1 MEEHN
6 ELEPQEEVVISN
18 GASVE
23 EDGTIK
29 IDLSQINKPQAN
41 TVQEQETNE
50 VDVPEPAG
58 NSETLDEG
66 VPQQEGSPQNEELPQ
81 NEEAVL
87 EEIIEEILPNNA
99 TAEAVNLQDE
109 VKEAIIENKQNG
121 IELPENIQKVI
132 DFMGETGGSLEDY
145 VKLNTD
151 YSKLDNYNL
160 LKEYYQNTKPHLDSD
175 EIDFLMEE
183 NFAFDEDVDDERDIR
198 KKKIAQKEELQ
209 KARKHLEGLK
219 SQYYSEIKAGTKL
232 APEQQKA
239 VEFFNRYNKENEEA
253 TRLAEKQKQTF
264 LQKTDQVFSNDFKG
278 FDFNVGDKK
287 YRFNVKNAAEV
298 KNSQSDIHN
307 FIKKFLNENNEM
319 SDASGYHKGLFTAM
333 NPDAIAQHFYEQGK
347 ADAIK
352 DSTVKAKNIDM
363 GTRGVHQDVKT
374 VNGWQVRAV
383 DGGASDSKLKIKTFR
398 KI

>member
-1 MEEHN
+1 MEENN
-6 ELEPQEEVVISN
+6 ELGPKEEIVIGN
-18 GASVE
+18 GASVG

-29 IDLSQINKPQAN
+29 LDFGQINKPQAN
-41 TVQEQETNE
+41 AIQEQETNE
-50 VDVPEPAG
+50 VDVPERTG
-58 NSETLDEG
+58 DSGTLDEA
-66 VPQQEGSPQNEELPQ
+66 VPQREEPIQNEES
-81 NEEAVL
+81 
-87 EEIIEEILPNNA
+87 IIEEIIDEPLPDNA
-99 TAEAVNLQDE
+99 SIDATNLQEE
-109 VKEAIIENKQNG
+109 VREAIVENKQSG

-132 DFMGETGGSLEDY
+132 DFMSETGGSLEDY

-160 LKEYYQNTKPHLDSD
+160 LKEYYQNTKPHLDNE

-183 NFAFDEDVDDERDIR
+183 NFAFDEDVDDEREIR

-209 KARKHLEGLK
+209 KARKHLESLK

-253 TRLAEKQKQTF
+253 IKLAEKQQQVF

-278 FDFNVGDKK
+278 FDFNVGEKK

-298 KNSQSDIHN
+298 KSSQSDIHN

-319 SDASGYHKGLFTAM
+319 SDASGYHKSLFTAM
-333 NPDAIAQHFYEQGK
+333 NPDAVAQHFYEQGK

-374 VNGWQVRAV
+374 ANGWQVRSV
-383 DGGASDSKLKIKTFR
+383 DSGSSNSKLKIKTF
-398 KI
+398 KQI

>member
-1 MEEHN
+1 MEENN
-6 ELEPQEEVVISN
+6 ELEPKEEVVINN
-18 GASVE
+18 GASVDK
-23 EDGTIK
+23 DGTIK
-29 IDLSQINKPQAN
+29 LDFGQINKPQAN
-41 TVQEQETNE
+41 AIQEQETNE
-50 VDVPEPAG
+50 VDVPEPTG

-66 VPQQEGSPQNEELPQ
+66 IPQREEPIQNESP
-81 NEEAVL
+81 VI
-87 EEIIEEILPNNA
+87 EEIIEEILPSNA
-99 TAEAVNLQDE
+99 PAEAVNLQSE
-109 VKEAIIENKQNG
+109 VIEAIADNKQNG

-132 DFMGETGGSLEDY
+132 DFMSETGGSLEDY

-160 LKEYYQNTKPHLDSD
+160 LKEYYQNTKPHLEND

-183 NFAFDEDVDDERDIR
+183 NFAFDEDIDDEREIR

-253 TRLAEKQKQTF
+253 TKLAEKQQQAF

-307 FIKKFLNENNEM
+307 FIKKFLNEKNEM
-319 SDASGYHKGLFTAM
+319 SDASGYHKSLFTAM
-333 NPDAIAQHFYEQGK
+333 NADAVAQHFYEQGK

-374 VNGWQVRAV
+374 ANGWQVRSV
-383 DGGASDSKLKIKTFR
+383 DSGASDSKLRIKTF
-398 KI
+398 KQT

>member
-1 MEEHN
+1 MEENN
-6 ELEPQEEVVISN
+6 ELDPKEEVVINN
-18 GASVE
+18 GASVDK
-23 EDGTIK
+23 DGTIK
-29 IDLSQINKPQAN
+29 LDFGQINKPQADAI
-41 TVQEQETNE
+41 QEQETNE

-58 NSETLDEG
+58 DSETLDEG
-66 VPQQEGSPQNEELPQ
+66 IPQREESFQNEGP
-81 NEEAVL
+81 VI

-99 TAEAVNLQDE
+99 PAEVVNLQDE
-109 VKEAIIENKQNG
+109 VREAIVESKQNG

-132 DFMGETGGSLEDY
+132 DFMSETGGSLEDY

-160 LKEYYQNTKPHLDSD
+160 LKEYYQNTKPHLEND

-183 NFAFDEDVDDERDIR
+183 NFAFDEDIDDEREIR

-253 TRLAEKQKQTF
+253 TKLAEKQQQTF

-307 FIKKFLNENNEM
+307 FIKKFLNEKNEM
-319 SDASGYHKGLFTAM
+319 SDASGYHKSLFTAM
-333 NPDAIAQHFYEQGK
+333 NADAVAQHFYEQGK

-374 VNGWQVRAV
+374 ANGWQVRSV
-383 DGGASDSKLKIKTFR
+383 DSGASDSKLKIKTF
-398 KI
+398 KQI

>member
-1 MEEHN
+1 MEENN
-6 ELEPQEEVVISN
+6 ELGPKEEVVIGN
-18 GASVE
+18 GASVG

-29 IDLSQINKPQAN
+29 LDFGQINKPQAN
-41 TVQEQETNE
+41 AIQEQETNE
-50 VDVPEPAG
+50 VDVPERTG
-58 NSETLDEG
+58 DSGTLDEA
-66 VPQQEGSPQNEELPQ
+66 VPQREESIQNEES
-81 NEEAVL
+81 
-87 EEIIEEILPNNA
+87 IIEEIIDEPLPDNA
-99 TAEAVNLQDE
+99 SIDATNLQEE
-109 VKEAIIENKQNG
+109 VREAIVENKQSG

-132 DFMGETGGSLEDY
+132 DFMSETGGSLEDY

-160 LKEYYQNTKPHLDSD
+160 LKEYYQNTKPHLDNE

-183 NFAFDEDVDDERDIR
+183 NFAFDEDVDDEREIR

-209 KARKHLEGLK
+209 KARKHLESLK

-253 TRLAEKQKQTF
+253 IKLAEKQQQVF

-298 KNSQSDIHN
+298 KSSQSDIHN

-319 SDASGYHKGLFTAM
+319 SDASGYHKSLFTAM
-333 NPDAIAQHFYEQGK
+333 NPDAVAQHFYEQGK

-374 VNGWQVRAV
+374 ANGWQVRSV
-383 DGGASDSKLKIKTFR
+383 DSGSSNSKLKIKTF
-398 KI
+398 KQI

>member
-1 MEEHN
+1 MEENN
-6 ELEPQEEVVISN
+6 ELGPKEEVVIGN
-18 GASVE
+18 GASVG

-29 IDLSQINKPQAN
+29 LDFGQINKPQSNAI
-41 TVQEQETNE
+41 QEQETNE
-50 VDVPEPAG
+50 VDVPERTG
-58 NSETLDEG
+58 DSGTLDEA
-66 VPQQEGSPQNEELPQ
+66 VPQREESIQNEES
-81 NEEAVL
+81 
-87 EEIIEEILPNNA
+87 IIEEIIDEPLPDNA
-99 TAEAVNLQDE
+99 SIDATNLQEE
-109 VKEAIIENKQNG
+109 VREAIVENKQSG

-132 DFMGETGGSLEDY
+132 DFMSETGGSLEDY

-160 LKEYYQNTKPHLDSD
+160 LKEYYQNTKPHLDNE

-183 NFAFDEDVDDERDIR
+183 NFAFDEDVDDEREIR

-209 KARKHLEGLK
+209 KARKHLESLK

-253 TRLAEKQKQTF
+253 IKLAEKQQQVF

-298 KNSQSDIHN
+298 KSSQSDIHN

-319 SDASGYHKGLFTAM
+319 SDASGYHKSLFTAM
-333 NPDAIAQHFYEQGK
+333 NPDAVAQHFYEQGK

-374 VNGWQVRAV
+374 ANGWQVRSV
-383 DGGASDSKLKIKTFR
+383 DSGSSNSKLKIKTF
-398 KI
+398 KQI

>member
-1 MEEHN
+1 MEENN
-6 ELEPQEEVVISN
+6 ELGPKEEVVIGN
-18 GASVE
+18 GASVG

-29 IDLSQINKPQAN
+29 LDFGQINKPQAN
-41 TVQEQETNE
+41 AIQEQETNE
-50 VDVPEPAG
+50 VDVPERTG
-58 NSETLDEG
+58 DSGTLDEA
-66 VPQQEGSPQNEELPQ
+66 VPQREEPIQNEES
-81 NEEAVL
+81 
-87 EEIIEEILPNNA
+87 IIEEIIDEPLPDNA
-99 TAEAVNLQDE
+99 SIDATNLQEE
-109 VKEAIIENKQNG
+109 VREAIVENKQSG

-132 DFMGETGGSLEDY
+132 DFMSETGGSLEDY

-160 LKEYYQNTKPHLDSD
+160 LKEYYQNTKPHLDNE

-183 NFAFDEDVDDERDIR
+183 NFAFDEDVDDEREIR

-209 KARKHLEGLK
+209 KARKHLESLK

-253 TRLAEKQKQTF
+253 IKLAEKQQQVF

-278 FDFNVGDKK
+278 FDFNVGEKK

-298 KNSQSDIHN
+298 KSSQSDIHN

-319 SDASGYHKGLFTAM
+319 SDASGYHKSLFTAM
-333 NPDAIAQHFYEQGK
+333 NPDAVAQHFYEQGK

-374 VNGWQVRAV
+374 ANGWQVRSV
-383 DGGASDSKLKIKTFR
+383 DSGSSNSKLKIKTF
-398 KI
+398 KQI